1 MHNMNINSF
10 STPTLLHAVR
20 AVMMMDLDIFAD
32 ILQPCGSTPWA
43 SAANPAK
50 FLPAQHRTGVL
61 STTGAAKAAAGFP
74 LGSVVEY
81 GVDSQG
87 RPVFALSSLSG
98 HTRDIRSDPRCSL
111 TVTSPGFQVAMMT
124 KHMYPKQDPRY
135 QMYTRACAKQTAR
148 LTALAPWE
156 GVIHWAESA
165 ACRKCLM
172 TFWWCAPPHEHAVD
186 GAGHV
191 RCALH
196 AGRQGVA
203 GVGTGGGRGTG
214 GLHEQKPGLVLGE
227 LEL

>member
-1 MHNMNINSF
+1 MHNMNTNSF

-111 TVTSPGFQVAMMT
+111 TVTSPGFQVAMR

-156 GVIHWAESA
+156 GVIHWAERCS
-165 ACRKCLM
+165 LPQVSDGV
-172 TFWWCAPPHEHAVD
+172 FD
-186 GAGHV
+186 GALRHMSMLGTAQGMSDARFTLV
-191 RCALH
+191 
-196 AGRQGVA
+196 GRVLP
-203 GVGTGGGRGTG
+203 VS
-214 GLHEQKPGLVLGE
+214 EQEEAAAREAYMSKNPGSFWVS
-227 LEL
+227 